1 MADMHTTVHA
11 AAKKANDVRTY
22 TVVWLGLLLLTA
34 LTVESAQANLG
45 RLAIFICLAIASF
58 KSILVFLYFMHL
70 RHEKRLLIK
79 LIIPIAMVTLAIF
92 IGLTFTDVAVR

>member
-1 MADMHTTVHA
+1 MGGIQTTMQDS
-11 AAKKANDVRTY
+11 AKKPNDVRTY
-22 TVVWLGLLLLTA
+22 TVVWLGLIVLTA
-34 LTVESAQANLG
+34 LTVASAQMNMG

-70 RHEKRLLIK
+70 RHEERLLVK

-92 IGLTFTDVAVR
+92 IGLTFTDVVVR